1 MLLYDFNKRNDLSK
15 YEYLYRCLKEDI
27 VTGRI
32 AQGSRMPSKRTLAED
47 NNISIRTVLSAYDQ
61 LVVEGYLVSKERSG
75 YYVVSDFDSPLRYQK
90 VNIPLPAPEPEEDWL
105 IDFTTNTCVYEK
117 FPFSIWSK
125 VIRQVLGD
133 YHIQLAKRGDFLGML
148 CSL

>member
-47 NNISIRTVLSAYDQ
+47 NNISIRTVLNAYDQ

-90 VNIPLPAPEPEEDWL
+90 VNIPLPAP
-105 IDFTTNTCVYEK
+105 
-117 FPFSIWSK
+117 
-125 VIRQVLGD
+125 
-133 YHIQLAKRGDFLGML
+133 
-148 CSL
+148 

>member
-47 NNISIRTVLSAYDQ
+47 NNM
-61 LVVEGYLVSKERSG
+61 
-75 YYVVSDFDSPLRYQK
+75 
-90 VNIPLPAPEPEEDWL
+90 W
-105 IDFTTNTCVYEK
+105 
-117 FPFSIWSK
+117 
-125 VIRQVLGD
+125 
-133 YHIQLAKRGDFLGML
+133 
-148 CSL
+148 